1 MKDRLY
7 LVLALVGFIIIT
19 FVVITNYD
27 IKQDDKPFSIGGYY
41 TPREVKNKTDSSI
54 DLVRELN
61 GSRKLTCPQP
71 TLKKTVRSA
80 FNINTLYSTNYENVY
95 GAKTLFVT
103 LDTVG
108 LTNGVNLDGNDDDAS
123 LKYALNIKSDGLPT
137 GTFKLGD
144 LWDIADNAYIELIAP
159 FNFVFA
165 GVNTTSPTTIEIIN
179 SKGNCK
185 ITFDNV
191 ANWFCAGDVGSTQVT
206 ASGTKETVTSWEDHK
221 NNHHSVIGATTNST
235 VTAGSAKD
243 IIGYGTA
250 NTTVKIEKYTNNQY
264 VEIDLKSFITSTIKK

>member
-1 MKDRLY
+1 MRDKLY
-7 LVLALVGFIIIT
+7 LVLALIGFLIIT
-19 FVVITNYD
+19 AVVVINYD
-27 IKQDDKPFSIGGYY
+27 TTQDGKPFNIGGYY

-71 TLKKTVRSA
+71 TLQKTVKST
-80 FNINTLYSTNYENVY
+80 FNLSTLHSTNYENIY

-103 LDTVG
+103 LDTTG
-108 LTNGVNLDGNDDDAS
+108 LANGVNLSGIDNAS
-123 LKYALNIKSDGLPT
+123 LKSALNIKSDILPT

-144 LWDIADNAYIELIAP
+144 LWDIGENSYVELIAP

-165 GVNTTSPTTIEIIN
+165 NVNTTSPTTIVIVN

-191 ANWFCAGDVGSTQVT
+191 ANWFCAGTVGSTQVT

-221 NNHHSVIGATTNST
+221 NNHHSIIGATTNSS
-235 VTAGSAKD
+235 VTAGSTKD

-250 NTTVKIEKYTNNQY
+250 DTTVKIEKYTNNQY
-264 VEIDLKSFITSTIKK
+264 TEIDLKNFITSTIKK